1 MKERMRYIVM
11 IRRTRTGY
19 SADVPDLPG
28 CVATGM
34 TVEHTRQQ
42 VAEAIEGHLQVM
54 REAGDSVPAPAARVE
69 FAVDEDTDEEFC
81 TWVEVEVE
89 EAIAAPGRAG
99 VAKPGGKRKR

>member
-1 MKERMRYIVM
+1 MRYIVM

-42 VAEAIEGHLQVM
+42 ISEAVEGHLEVM
-54 REAGDSVPAPAARVE
+54 RESGETIPSPSLCVE
-69 FAVDEDTDEEFC
+69 FSVAEETDEEFC
-81 TWVEVEVE
+81 TWVDAEVVE
-89 EAIAAPGRAG
+89 PVSSHGG
-99 VAKPGGKRKR
+99 TVSVKPTKKRKQR